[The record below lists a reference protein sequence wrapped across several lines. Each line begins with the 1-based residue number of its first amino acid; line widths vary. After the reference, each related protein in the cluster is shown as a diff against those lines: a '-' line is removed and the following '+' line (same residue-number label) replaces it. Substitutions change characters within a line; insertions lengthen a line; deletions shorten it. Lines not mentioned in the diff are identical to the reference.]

1 MTPSLNA
8 LLFNGIRDEAP
19 KLLKLAADYK
29 AELRFIEYMDVG
41 GATQW
46 STKDLING
54 ASFRESLRAD
64 FETQPL
70 ERATAIRQSVFN
82 SNQGQTIGFIES
94 MTHPFC
100 ETCDRSRIT
109 ADGIWFHCLYA
120 PTGFNL
126 KPWLNLPAD
135 DLESKLRAHWVQR
148 DAQGARTRK
157 ETGQQGLLYSLE
169 ELRKQPHLEMHTR
182 GG

>member
-1 MTPSLNA
+1 M
-8 LLFNGIRDEAP
+8 
-19 KLLKLAADYK
+19 
-29 AELRFIEYMDVG
+29 
-41 GATQW
+41 
-46 STKDLING
+46 
-54 ASFRESLRAD
+54 
-64 FETQPL
+64 
-70 ERATAIRQSVFN
+70 ERAYGDTAKRFQLET
-82 SNQGQTIGFIES
+82 GQTVGFIES

-100 ETCDRSRIT
+100 GTCDRSRIT

-126 KPWLNLPAD
+126 NPWLKLPVD
-135 DLESKLRAHWVQR
+135 RLESKLRAHWVQR